1 MTPEVISSIKPEV
14 YLGQFF
20 HSRDVVHLAHLQTT
34 SYAEHKALNE
44 YYDGLLDLLDS
55 MIESYF
61 GCIGKRINIKIPAS
75 DYINP
80 ETHLKQ
86 FKDYVK
92 KHRGVLGTDRTD
104 VQNILDE
111 IIALINKTL
120 YLLTLS

>member
-20 HSRDVVHLAHLQTT
+20 NSRDIMHLAHLQTS
-34 SYAEHKALNE
+34 SYAEHKALNS
-44 YYDGLLDLLDS
+44 YYDGLLGLLDD
-55 MIESYF
+55 MIEAYF
-61 GCIGKRINIKIPAS
+61 GCIGKRLSIKIPGAE
-75 DYINP
+75 YINP

-86 FKDYVK
+86 FKEYVK
-92 KHRGVLGTDRTD
+92 KHRNVLGLERTD

-120 YLLTLS
+120 YLLSLS

>member
-1 MTPEVISSIKPEV
+1 MIPEVISSIKPEV

-20 HSRDVVHLAHLQTT
+20 NSRDVMHLAHLQTT
-34 SYAEHKALNE
+34 SYSEHKALNS
-44 YYDGLLDLLDS
+44 YYDGLLPLLDD
-55 MIESYF
+55 MIEVYF
-61 GCIGKRINIKIPAS
+61 GCIGKKLSIKIPGAE
-75 DYINP
+75 YINA

-86 FKDYVK
+86 FKEYVK
-92 KHRGVLGTDRTD
+92 KHRNVLGSDRTD

>member
-20 HSRDVVHLAHLQTT
+20 NSRDVMHLAHLQTT
-34 SYAEHKALNE
+34 SYAEHKALNN
-44 YYDGLLDLLDS
+44 YYDSILDLVDS
-55 MIESYF
+55 MIEAYF
-61 GCIGKRINIKIPAS
+61 GCIGKKLSIKIPSAE
-75 DYINP
+75 YINP

-92 KHRGVLGTDRTD
+92 KHRNVLGMDRTD

-111 IIALINKTL
+111 IIALINQTL

>member
-20 HSRDVVHLAHLQTT
+20 NSRDIIHLAHLQTT
-34 SYAEHKALNE
+34 SYAEHQALGS
-44 YYDGLLDLLDS
+44 YYDSLLGLVDG
-55 MIESYF
+55 MIETYF
-61 GCIGKRINIKIPAS
+61 GCIGKRLNIKIPSAE
-75 DYINP
+75 YINP

-86 FKDYVK
+86 FKEYVK
-92 KHRGVLGTDRTD
+92 KHRNVLGSDRTD

>member
-20 HSRDVVHLAHLQTT
+20 NSRDIMHLAHLQTS
-34 SYAEHKALNE
+34 SYAEHKALNA
-44 YYDGLLDLLDS
+44 YYDSLLGLIDD
-55 MIESYF
+55 MTEAYF
-61 GCIGKRINIKIPAS
+61 GCIGKKLSIKIPSAE
-75 DYINP
+75 YINP

-92 KHRGVLGTDRTD
+92 KHRNVLGLERTD

-120 YLLTLS
+120 YLLSLS

>member
-1 MTPEVISSIKPEV
+1 MTPEVISSMRPEV

-20 HSRDVVHLAHLQTT
+20 QSRDIIHLAHLQTT
-34 SYAEHKALNE
+34 SYSEHEALNK
-44 YYDGLLDLLDS
+44 YYDGLLGLLDS

-61 GCIGKRINIKIPAS
+61 GCIGKRVNIKIPAS
-75 DYINP
+75 DYINA

-86 FKDYVK
+86 FKEYVK
-92 KHRGVLGTDRTD
+92 KHRGVLGMDRTD

-120 YLLTLS
+120 YLLSLT

>member
-20 HSRDVVHLAHLQTT
+20 NSRDIIHLAHLQTT
-34 SYAEHKALNE
+34 SYAEHKALNS
-44 YYDGLLDLLDS
+44 YYDGLLDLLDD

-61 GCIGKRINIKIPAS
+61 GCLGKRLNIKIPSAE
-75 DYINP
+75 YINP

-86 FKDYVK
+86 FKEYVK
-92 KHRGVLGTDRTD
+92 KHRGVLGMDRTD